1 MRKWADLLRVS
12 LDLFDPPGEPDEDD
26 DDNGQKAAE

>member
-12 LDLFDPPGEPDEDD
+12 LDLFDPPRCVRAFSGDYFYV
-26 DDNGQKAAE
+26 ACM

>member
-12 LDLFDPPGEPDEDD
+12 LDLFDPPGDPDEDD
-26 DDNGQKAAE
+26 DPAQKAAE